1 MWCRAWAVPG
11 MLTHVQYL
19 GFLFP
24 SSFTLTCGL
33 KRWTWSVEQN
43 AWTCVAG
50 IFCCLSS
57 DPRTGLPLP
66 ELKCGGKG
74 RDTGKSSG
82 WKEANKWKEQMHWN
96 WERRR
101 PAERWGSA
109 ELFIF
114 CVCPCLPGIFTH
126 YAPWWHE
133 NHAILFFS
141 HKTGKK
147 LLHHSAWK
155 PLPIGKKILC
165 QSLPAGCFK
174 NVMIKR
180 LSNDPRTTNTIS
192 KIFHIGLAA

>member
-74 RDTGKSSG
+74 REQGKAVAGRRRINGKNRCIETGRGEGRLRGGGAQSCSFSACAPAFLAFSHIMLPGDTRTTLFYFFPQNREKATSSFSLETFANREENPLPKSSS
-82 WKEANKWKEQMHWN
+82 
-96 WERRR
+96 R
-101 PAERWGSA
+101 
-109 ELFIF
+109 
-114 CVCPCLPGIFTH
+114 
-126 YAPWWHE
+126 
-133 NHAILFFS
+133 
-141 HKTGKK
+141 
-147 LLHHSAWK
+147 LL
-155 PLPIGKKILC
+155 
-165 QSLPAGCFK
+165 
-174 NVMIKR
+174 
-180 LSNDPRTTNTIS
+180 
-192 KIFHIGLAA
+192 